1 MAFVGGYPVFILG
14 RWDVP
19 TFLFSYMMIF
29 IFPVLFIGWKLT
41 KRSKWLKAEEVDL
54 YKDVDEIEEYQ
65 RNYVATPP
73 R

>member
-1 MAFVGGYPVFILG
+1 MAFVGGYPVFILD
-14 RWDVP
+14 RWNVP

-29 IFPVLFIGWKLT
+29 IFPILFVGWKLI
-41 KRSKWLKAEEVDL
+41 KKSKWYKPGEADL

-65 RNYVATPP
+65 RTYVPTPQ